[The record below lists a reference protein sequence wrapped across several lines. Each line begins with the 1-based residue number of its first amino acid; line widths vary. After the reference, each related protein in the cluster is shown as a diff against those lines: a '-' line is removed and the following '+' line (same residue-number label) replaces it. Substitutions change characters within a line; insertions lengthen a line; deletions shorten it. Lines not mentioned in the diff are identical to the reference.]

1 VRDSLAPARVSTL
14 ASGYLLGWMGLLFFS
29 GVLVLAVWYGRE
41 GLAVLASLMLAAA
54 LFSRGWSRLS
64 LTGVR
69 ARLLLSE
76 WRGFPGD
83 RIQGRL
89 RLVNRKPLPLPWIEL
104 EQALPEGLLPSALG
118 ESGGQGAFRFAASM
132 RWYQAVQWR
141 IGLVCVRRGYYP
153 LPPMSVTSGDPFGFY
168 TRSAVLP
175 PEVPVLVYPRL
186 IPLGRIG
193 IPSFFPAGDERS
205 DSRLFPDPT
214 RTVGVRDYRP
224 GDPLRAIH
232 WKASARQRRLQVK
245 VFEAATTRRIALFIA
260 AETFNRKAADP
271 DNDFE
276 FALSVA
282 ASLAH
287 DAAGQGASVGLYAN
301 ARLADTG
308 QPASLPPGGGRERPG
323 AVLELLAKVTETPS
337 GPFVS
342 FLRGERRGLGAGT
355 TLVVVLSRVPP
366 DLLPVLADLKRA
378 GHPLVLVRVGEGD
391 ATPLPPEIPCHRI
404 ERTEERTAV
413 NGTERLNGCGPA
425 GGPSADGAGGR

>member
-1 VRDSLAPARVSTL
+1 
-14 ASGYLLGWMGLLFFS
+14 MGLLFF
-29 GVLVLAVWYGRE
+29 GALLVLAVWYGRE

-104 EQALPEGLLPSALG
+104 DQVLPEGLLPSG
-118 ESGGQGAFRFAASM
+118 EAGVKGTFRFAASM

-141 IGLVCVRRGYYP
+141 IGLVCVRRGYYR

-175 PEVPVLVYPRL
+175 PEAPVLVYPKL

-205 DSRLFPDPT
+205 ESRLFPDPT

-224 GDPLRAIH
+224 GDSLRAIH

-245 VFEAATTRRIALFIA
+245 VFEAATTRRIALFVA
-260 AETFNRKAADP
+260 AETFNGGTADP
-271 DNDFE
+271 DSDFE

-287 DAAGQGASVGLYAN
+287 NVADQGASVGLYAN

-308 QPASLPPGGGRERPG
+308 QPASLPPGGGRQHPA
-323 AVLELLAKVTETPS
+323 AVLELLAKVTAVPS
-337 GPFVS
+337 GPFVP
-342 FLRGERRGLGAGT
+342 FLKGERRGLGAGT
-355 TLVVVLSRVPP
+355 TLLIILSRVPP
-366 DLLPVLADLKRA
+366 DLPPVLADLKRA
-378 GHPLVLVRVGEGD
+378 GHPLVLIRIGEGD

-404 ERTEERTAV
+404 GRAEGRKAEKEAERP
-413 NGTERLNGCGPA
+413 NGCGPS
-425 GGPSADGAGGR
+425 GGPSADAGGGR